1 MKVRIKRVGTHDLPV
16 PKYETDGAAGFDLHA
31 QLTGHPRA
39 QRFQRN
45 ADTKCL
51 AYVIEPGEHAYF
63 PVGFA
68 FEVPEGF
75 ELQVRPRSGLAL
87 RYMVVAWHPIGTVD
101 SDYRGE
107 VQAALHNRSA
117 VPYIVWHGD
126 RIAQGVIAP
135 VVRAEFEE
143 VAELSETARGAKG
156 FGSTGV

>member
-1 MKVRIKRVGTHDLPV
+1 LPV
-16 PKYETDGAAGFDLHA
+16 PRYETEGAAGFDLCA
-31 QLTGHPRA
+31 QLSGHAGA

-68 FEVPEGF
+68 FEIPAGYEM
-75 ELQVRPRSGLAL
+75 QVRPRSGLAL
-87 RYMVVAWHPIGTVD
+87 RYMVTAWHPIGTVD

-135 VVRAEFEE
+135 VVRAELEE
-143 VAELSETARGAKG
+143 VPELSNTQRGRAG
-156 FGSTGV
+156 FGSTGK